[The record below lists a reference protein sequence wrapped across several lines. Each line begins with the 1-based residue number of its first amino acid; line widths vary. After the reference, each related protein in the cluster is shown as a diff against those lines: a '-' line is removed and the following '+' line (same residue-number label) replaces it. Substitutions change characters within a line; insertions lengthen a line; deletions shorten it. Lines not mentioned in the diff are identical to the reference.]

1 MGTDRFPFPQRSYT
15 HILIA
20 LFCSQTHSRSFPR
33 YLESITS
40 MMFRLTPQ
48 DDKTSETPRT
58 RSTGPMVLVTSFL
71 RQAGVPPMDSKTWAS
86 GSPARSGTPLYRS
99 TAMTVRSQDRTEEML
114 TRPRLTTKT
123 VESRGRILDHL
134 HTRQHGGWRVTC
146 VLLISFLLMSQLS
159 QVAGSGGPKQSK
171 MTKCFA
177 MLANAL
183 GSDWLSEEAATATN
197 GRAIPEVVHDNLTE
211 NDTSLAGIDA
221 MWRANK
227 TIRSCTG
234 NATRGIICI
243 AGAGVAYTNGPDSA
257 DPKVVSTA
265 LVSHFAFCEEGCK
278 EFCNASS
285 STLCPT
291 MEEMR
296 KRYASVLTKIFT
308 NIPDDDDYAFYQ
320 AVFHLTENSSYSSY
334 LTGN

>member
-114 TRPRLTTKT
+114 MRHRLTTKAL
-123 VESRGRILDHL
+123 ESRGRILAHF
-134 HTRQHGGWRVTC
+134 HARQHGGSRVTC

-159 QVAGSGGPKQSK
+159 QVALASCCHRICGKYNKCTKAVAVGALLATSCVADHDRIPNLSKGLTQNGAIPNGPYQMKGRFYQKYAPPTPEPTPVPVCHDCEPPTSKHVIIKHTENKELKPLAIVSGFAAIAGIAGTIAAFLCCGGNRPSRSATSADLGTPPTKAAALQSVEIEGTDPNRRK
-171 MTKCFA
+171 LISRLNRSTRR
-177 MLANAL
+177 
-183 GSDWLSEEAATATN
+183 
-197 GRAIPEVVHDNLTE
+197 GRA
-211 NDTSLAGIDA
+211 
-221 MWRANK
+221 
-227 TIRSCTG
+227 
-234 NATRGIICI
+234 
-243 AGAGVAYTNGPDSA
+243 
-257 DPKVVSTA
+257 
-265 LVSHFAFCEEGCK
+265 
-278 EFCNASS
+278 
-285 STLCPT
+285 
-291 MEEMR
+291 
-296 KRYASVLTKIFT
+296 
-308 NIPDDDDYAFYQ
+308 
-320 AVFHLTENSSYSSY
+320 
-334 LTGN
+334 